1 MKTAST
7 ARKTRIP
14 RLAGWALVPFLLL
27 IFFVEPHAPAAA
39 RSTIEAAPTP
49 SDTLDVGTIYGK
61 IQFVEH
67 FPDYKVK
74 IVDHFPDLKVQVVEH
89 FPDGPGKWQIVEHF
103 PDYKI
108 QIVDNFP
115 DFTIEYVDHFPGVR

>member
-14 RLAGWALVPFLLL
+14 RLTGWALVPFLLL

-39 RSTIEAAPTP
+39 RSTIEATPTL
-49 SDTLDVGTIYGK
+49 SDTLDVSKIYGK
-61 IQFVEH
+61 IQIVEH

-74 IVDHFPDLKVQVVEH
+74 IVDHFPD
-89 FPDGPGKWQIVEHF
+89 
-103 PDYKI
+103 
-108 QIVDNFP
+108 
-115 DFTIEYVDHFPGVR
+115 FTIEYVEHFPGVR